1 MVAPAG
7 NAGRNSQRCQ
17 PARPLQMTDGRPQS
31 FFLRFSY
38 RLLVISARALFTV
51 GAADQ

>member
-7 NAGRNSQRCQ
+7 NAGRDAQRCQ
-17 PARPLQMTDGRPQS
+17 PGRPLQMTDGRSQS

-38 RLLVISARALFTV
+38 RLLVISAKALFTV